1 MNGFMVFSNKY
12 RDEVRAEN
20 PGASMTK
27 IAQILGKEWRELPEK
42 NKEKYKRLAAK
53 GSSGTRRKRSA

>member
-20 PGASMTK
+20 PNANMAK
-27 IAQILGKEWRELPEK
+27 IAQILGKEWRELPEA
-42 NKEKYKRLAAK
+42 NKEKYNKLARGAP
-53 GSSGTRRKRSA
+53 SRKRST